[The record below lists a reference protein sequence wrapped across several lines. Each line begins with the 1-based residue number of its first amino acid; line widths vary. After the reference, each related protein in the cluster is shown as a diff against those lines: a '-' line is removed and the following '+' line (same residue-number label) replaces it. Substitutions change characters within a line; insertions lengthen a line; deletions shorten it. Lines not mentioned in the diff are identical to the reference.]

1 MMKILRTLAGMAR
14 PVAGRVAVTVVVGVV
29 RIAASLAFVASSK
42 QLVDIATGDSSMPL
56 GTGIGIF
63 LGILALQLVTI
74 LFSNWWESYTQ
85 VKSQNIMRRSIFETV
100 MKSRWDGRERFLS
113 GDAVNRLEEDTRVV
127 SELVVARIPSIILT
141 LVQLLA
147 ASIYLMY
154 LAPNLLWVIL
164 ILTFA
169 MVFGSKLF
177 FRKLRELMAAIRKR
191 ESEIQQLMQES
202 LQNRVLMLTLTSVE
216 RVVDK
221 MGWLQGDVEDITRR
235 RLNYNAVAR
244 GLMFFG
250 FQAGHAATLLWG
262 VVGIMHGTITYGMMT
277 AFMQLVGQVQ
287 RPVAELG
294 RQVPA
299 IIQAITSVD
308 RVMELLELE
317 QEPASEPVVLAHAP
331 SIEVSGVTYTYP
343 GTPEPVLSDFS
354 CSFPAGQLSVI
365 AGPTGIGKSTLIRLI
380 LGLLRPSS
388 GSVMIDG
395 NPASAALRGNFQYI
409 PQGNSL
415 LSGTIRSNL
424 LLAAPDATEEEMKT
438 ALEDAQA
445 PFVFDLPDGLDTPC
459 GEDGSGLS
467 EGQCQRIAIARA
479 LLRPGGILLLDEST
493 SALDSV
499 TEARLIERL
508 ESKYKGRK
516 TVIFVSHRE
525 KVISHAD
532 NIVTI
537 N

>member
-1 MMKILRTLAGMAR
+1 
-14 PVAGRVAVTVVVGVV
+14 
-29 RIAASLAFVASSK
+29 
-42 QLVDIATGDSSMPL
+42 
-56 GTGIGIF
+56 
-63 LGILALQLVTI
+63 
-74 LFSNWWESYTQ
+74 
-85 VKSQNIMRRSIFETV
+85 
-100 MKSRWDGRERFLS
+100 
-113 GDAVNRLEEDTRVV
+113 
-127 SELVVARIPSIILT
+127 
-141 LVQLLA
+141 
-147 ASIYLMY
+147 
-154 LAPNLLWVIL
+154 
-164 ILTFA
+164 
-169 MVFGSKLF
+169 
-177 FRKLRELMAAIRKR
+177 
-191 ESEIQQLMQES
+191 
-202 LQNRVLMLTLTSVE
+202 
-216 RVVDK
+216 
-221 MGWLQGDVEDITRR
+221 
-235 RLNYNAVAR
+235 
-244 GLMFFG
+244 
-250 FQAGHAATLLWG
+250 
-262 VVGIMHGTITYGMMT
+262 MT

-317 QEPASEPVVLAHAP
+317 QEPASEPIVLADAP

-343 GTPEPVLSDFS
+343 GTPEPVLSNFS
-354 CSFPAGQLSVI
+354 CSFPAGKLSVI

-388 GSVMIDG
+388 GSVMIG
-395 NPASAALRGNFQYI
+395 GHPASAALRGNFQYI

-424 LLAAPDATEEEMKT
+424 LLAAPDATEEDLKT

-445 PFVFDLPDGLDTPC
+445 PFVLDLPEGLDTPC

-493 SALDSV
+493 SALDSE

-532 NIVTI
+532 NIVKI

>member
-1 MMKILRTLAGMAR
+1 MKVLRTLIGMAR
-14 PVAGRVAVTVVVGVV
+14 PVWWRVVVTVVVGVV

-42 QLVDIATGDSSMPL
+42 QLVDIATGDSTIPL
-56 GTGIGIF
+56 RTGIGIF
-63 LGILALQLVTI
+63 LCILALQLLII
-74 LFSNWWESYTQ
+74 LFGNWWESFTQ

-127 SELVVARIPSIILT
+127 SELVVARIPSIIIT

-147 ASIYLMY
+147 ASGYLMY

-164 ILTFA
+164 ILSLA

-177 FRKLRELMAAIRKR
+177 FKKLRALMAAVRKR

-221 MGWLQGDVEDITRR
+221 MGWLQADVEDQTRK

-262 VVGIMHGTITYGMMT
+262 VVGIMKGNISFGMMT

-294 RQVPA
+294 RQIPA
-299 IIQAITSVD
+299 IIQAITSID
-308 RVMELLELE
+308 RVKELLDLE
-317 QEPASEPVVLAHAP
+317 QEPASEPILLADAP
-331 SIEVSGVTYTYP
+331 SIEVAGVSYTYP
-343 GTPEPVLSDFS
+343 GTPAPVLSNLS
-354 CSFPAGQLSVI
+354 CSFPAGKLSVI

-388 GSVMIDG
+388 GTVLIG
-395 NPASAALRGNFQYI
+395 GHPASAALRGNFQYI

-424 LLAAPDATEEEMKT
+424 HLAAPDASDEDMKT

-445 PFVFDLPDGLDTPC
+445 PFVFDLPEGLDTPC

-493 SALDSV
+493 SALDSA
-499 TEARLIERL
+499 TEARLMECL
-508 ESKYKGRK
+508 ETKYKGRK

-525 KVISHAD
+525 RVISHAD
-532 NIVTI
+532 TVVTI
-537 N
+537 S